1 MDRPPNPVF
10 FLDKCLG
17 KRVVASAL
25 KDAGQAVE
33 LHSDHF
39 PGDAADSD
47 WIPVVGKQGW
57 VILTK
62 DRSIKSNQI
71 EIMSLLAANTHCFNL
86 VSAEMTGPQMGTAFV
101 TALDQM
107 IGIVSKTPP
116 PIIGNVTKSGNV
128 TGLLNYT
135 DLLTKLT
142 PPPSSSDFDSGAI

>member
-10 FLDKCLG
+10 FLDKC
-17 KRVVASAL
+17 
-25 KDAGQAVE
+25 
-33 LHSDHF
+33 
-39 PGDAADSD
+39 
-47 WIPVVGKQGW
+47 
-57 VILTK
+57 K

-107 IGIVSKTPP
+107 IGIVSKVPP

-142 PPPSSSDFDSGAI
+142 PPISSGTSDLGSI